1 MYRIIAADLDGTL
14 LSPENK
20 ITKYTEK
27 IIKFLI
33 EKGFYFVFASGR
45 HYIDIMKIR
54 DTLNIKVFMITS
66 NGAQVYDLNNVL
78 IFENHLDEEIA
89 LKLCKMKYLDADI
102 ITQVY
107 RNNQWYINNNKID
120 NNFCPTLSSLRYKYF
135 CPDVFNFKK
144 VSKVFFTSHNLKKLH
159 TLQKDIISFLGNR
172 VNVHFSVPGCL
183 EVVSGEV
190 SKGYGLK
197 LISNILGISL
207 KECITFGDGMNDQDM
222 LSISG
227 KACIM
232 ENADS
237 SLKKNLPYAEVIGS
251 NKNDGVAVFL
261 NKNFIKNNKFI
272 KCF

>member
-1 MYRIIAADLDGTL
+1 MYRIITVDLDGTL

-27 IIKFLI
+27 IIKLLI

-45 HYIDIMKIR
+45 HYIDIMEIR
-54 DTLNIKVFMITS
+54 DALNIKIFMITS
-66 NGAQVYDLNNVL
+66 NGARVYDLNDVL
-78 IFENHLDEEIA
+78 IFENNLNKEIA
-89 LKLCKMKYLDADI
+89 LKLCKIKYLDSDI

-107 RNNQWYINNNKID
+107 RNDQWYINNNKID
-120 NNFCPTLSSLRYKYF
+120 NNFCPNLSLLKYKYF
-135 CPDVFNFKK
+135 HPDIFNFNK
-144 VSKVFFTSHNLKKLH
+144 VSKVFFTSYNLKKLQNLEKEI
-159 TLQKDIISFLGNR
+159 TSSFGDQ

-183 EVVSGEV
+183 EVVSGKV

-197 LISNILGISL
+197 LISKISGVSL
-207 KECITFGDGMNDQDM
+207 KEFITFGDGMNDQDM

-232 ENADS
+232 QNADS
-237 SLKKNLPYAEVIGS
+237 RLKKKLPYAEVIGS

-261 NKNFIKNNKFI
+261 DKNFIRR
-272 KCF
+272 

>member
-1 MYRIIAADLDGTL
+1 MYRIITVDLDGTL

-33 EKGFYFVFASGR
+33 KKGFHFVFASGR

-54 DTLNIKVFMITS
+54 NDLNIKVFIIAS
-66 NGAQVYDLNNVL
+66 NGAQIYDLHDVL
-78 IFENHLDEEIA
+78 IFENNLDAEIA
-89 LKLCKMKYLDADI
+89 LKLCKIKYLDSDI

-107 RNNQWYINNNKID
+107 SNNQWYINNNKID
-120 NNFCPTLSSLRYKYF
+120 NNFCPTLSSLKYKYF
-135 CPDVFNFKK
+135 CLNQFNFKDIN
-144 VSKVFFTSHNLKKLH
+144 KVFFTSYNLRKLHNLE
-159 TLQKDIISFLGNR
+159 KDIISSLGNQ
-172 VNVHFSVPGCL
+172 VNISFSVPGCL
-183 EVVSGEV
+183 EVVSGKS

-197 LISNILGISL
+197 LICNILGISL

-227 KACIM
+227 KPCIM
-232 ENADS
+232 KNADAR
-237 SLKKNLPYAEVIGS
+237 LKRNLPYAEVIGS

-261 NKNFIKNNKFI
+261 NKYFINN
-272 KCF
+272 